1 MLHFHINH
9 LPLPPRKLFSQSFLM
24 ASTTSSREVLGWLAL
39 ILVLRVVL
47 SSEDGTKL
55 QHKITMTKSLSFPEF
70 STSINP
76 RIEHDVKLLGSAKFS
91 SDKRSIQIPDISE
104 TDDLRHQAGRAIYSS
119 PIRVF
124 DPSTQTPAS
133 FDTTFT
139 FQFNNHTSPSFN
151 DTHTS
156 GESQLSHG
164 GSGLTFLIAPDEFTV
179 GRPGP
184 WLGMI
189 NDACNDD
196 YRFVAVEFDT
206 RQNLEFGDP
215 NDNHIGINLGSIVS
229 KSTVNASD
237 YGLSFE
243 EGSTHLAQIT
253 YNGYTK
259 RMDIRVRS
267 HPNMPLTSVFSDVI
281 DLSPFLNEYMF
292 VGFSASTGNR
302 TQIHN
307 IMSWNFTYKTPALL
321 RYPTSE
327 TCENKILVGKNR
339 VGEVRAVPI
348 KEKRPSTTFLI
359 FVCVVVLCF
368 VILINLYCNGRRPK
382 SGSTSGSAF
391 LVLSEMKPRPTPP
404 NKPRRFTGAELSLAT
419 RGFTDWEVL
428 GSDSSGVL
436 YRGTLPNGCHVAVK
450 RFSIQFL
457 SSLTMDRRKFLKR
470 VAALSRIKHPGLLPI
485 RGWCYDTR
493 EYMVVY
499 EYMFNGC
506 VDKWLFGV
514 GVLPWSRRFKVVKNV
529 ANGLSHLHSRQLA
542 HNNVQVSSVFLDV
555 SFKASIG
562 DFGLSD
568 PFGIDPVSSRSVDVF
583 NFGIFVL
590 EVVAGRKR
598 WAAETETRVSGSSQS
613 EIEMDEMDLV
623 DYAWI
628 MHERNEK
635 IKMADRRMGA
645 VVNTDQAVRVVDIAL
660 LCTLPE
666 NNGRPTME
674 EIVMFLTTDCH
685 LPTLPPNRPI
695 VLFPYNS
702 GPHLCGGYA
711 CAPFA

>member
-1 MLHFHINH
+1 
-9 LPLPPRKLFSQSFLM
+9 
-24 ASTTSSREVLGWLAL
+24 
-39 ILVLRVVL
+39 
-47 SSEDGTKL
+47 
-55 QHKITMTKSLSFPEF
+55 MTKSLSFSEF

-76 RIEHDVKLLGSAKFS
+76 KIEHDVKLLGSAKFS
-91 SDKRSIQIPDISE
+91 SDRRSIQIPDISE
-104 TDDLRHQAGRAIYSS
+104 SDDLRHQAGRAIYSS

-124 DPSTQTPAS
+124 DPTSQTPAS
-133 FDTTFT
+133 FDTSFA
-139 FQFNNHTSPSFN
+139 FQLNNHTSPSYN
-151 DTHTS
+151 DS
-156 GESQLSHG
+156 NNIPGESHGG

-184 WLGMI
+184 WLGML

-196 YRFVAVEFDT
+196 YKFMAVEFDT
-206 RQNLEFGDP
+206 RQNPEFGDP

-229 KSTVNASD
+229 KTTINASD

-243 EGSTHLAQIT
+243 DGSTHLARIT
-253 YNGYTK
+253 YDGYTK
-259 RMDIRVRS
+259 RMEIWVGS
-267 HPNMPLTSVFSDVI
+267 NPNTPLSLVFSDDI
-281 DLSPFLNEYMF
+281 DLTTFLNEYMF

-307 IMSWNFTYKTPALL
+307 ILSWNFTFKTPAIL

-327 TCENKILVGKNR
+327 TCASKILVGINR
-339 VGEVRAVPI
+339 VNGYNGVPI
-348 KEKRPSTTFLI
+348 KEKRPSTNFLI
-359 FVCVVVLCF
+359 FICVVVLCSL
-368 VILINLYCNGRRPK
+368 ILINFYCNGMSPK
-382 SGSTSGSAF
+382 SDSGSAF
-391 LVLSEMKPRPTPP
+391 LVLSEKKPRPTPP

-428 GSDSSGVL
+428 GSDSTGAL
-436 YRGTLPNGCHVAVK
+436 YRGTLPNRCHVAVK
-450 RFSIQFL
+450 RFSVQFL
-457 SSLTMDRRKFLKR
+457 GSLSMDRRKFLKR
-470 VAALSRIKHPGLLPI
+470 VGVLSRVKHQSLVPI

-529 ANGLSHLHSRQLA
+529 ANGLSYLHSHQLA

-555 SFKASIG
+555 SFKALLG
-562 DFGLSD
+562 DFGLGD
-568 PFGIDPVSSRSVDVF
+568 PIGIDPVSSKSVDVF

-598 WAAETETRVSGSSQS
+598 WVAETDSRKSGSSQS
-613 EIEMDEMDLV
+613 EIDMDEMDLV

-628 MHERNEK
+628 MHERDEK
-635 IKMADRRMGA
+635 IKMVDRRMGSGI
-645 VVNTDQAVRVVDIAL
+645 NTDQAVRVVDIAL

-666 NNGRPTME
+666 NNGRPKTD
-674 EIVMFLTTDCH
+674 EIVTFLTTVSL
-685 LPTLPPNRPI
+685 LPQLPPNRPI

-711 CAPFA
+711 CAPFG

>member
-1 MLHFHINH
+1 MACTTS
-9 LPLPPRKLFSQSFLM
+9 PRKF
-24 ASTTSSREVLGWLAL
+24 LGWLAL
-39 ILVLRVVL
+39 ILVLRVIL
-47 SSEDGTKL
+47 GGKDDTKL
-55 QHKITMTKSLSFPEF
+55 HHTNIMTKSFSFPEF

-76 RIEHDVKLLGSAKFS
+76 RIEQDIKLLGSAKLS
-91 SDKRSIQIPDISE
+91 SDKQSIQIPDISE
-104 TDDLRHQAGRAIYSS
+104 TEDLRHQAGRAIYSW

-124 DPSTQTPAS
+124 DPSSQTPAS
-133 FDTTFT
+133 FDTTFA
-139 FQFNNHTSPSFN
+139 FQLNNQTLPSY
-151 DTHTS
+151 DDSTL
-156 GESQLSHG
+156 GESHG

-184 WLGMI
+184 WLGML
-189 NDACNDD
+189 NDACNEN
-196 YRFVAVEFDT
+196 YKFMAIEFDT
-206 RQNLEFGDP
+206 RQNPEFGDP

-229 KSTVNASD
+229 KSTINASD

-243 EGSTHLAQIT
+243 DGLAHLARITYDGSTKI
-253 YNGYTK
+253 
-259 RMDIRVRS
+259 MDIRVGTEKVPLRS
-267 HPNMPLTSVFSDVI
+267 LYSKHV

-307 IMSWNFTYKTPALL
+307 ILSWNFTFKTPAFL

-327 TCENKILVGKNR
+327 TCESKILVYKNGVNENNR
-339 VGEVRAVPI
+339 LPI

-359 FVCVVVLCF
+359 FICVVVLCF
-368 VILINLYCNGRRPK
+368 MILTNLYCNGRRPK
-382 SGSTSGSAF
+382 SNGGGSAF
-391 LVLSEMKPRPTPP
+391 LGLSEKKPRPTPP
-404 NKPRRFTGAELSLAT
+404 NKPRRFTGGELSLAT
-419 RGFTDWEVL
+419 RGFTDREVL

-457 SSLTMDRRKFLKR
+457 ASLTMDRRKFLKR
-470 VAALSRIKHPGLLPI
+470 VGCLSRVKHPGLVPI
-485 RGWCYDTR
+485 RGWCYDRR

-514 GVLPWSRRFKVVKNV
+514 GVLPWNRRFKVVKNV
-529 ANGLSHLHSRQLA
+529 ANGLSYLHSRLLA

-555 SFKASIG
+555 NFKALLG
-562 DFGLSD
+562 NFGLSD
-568 PFGIDPVSSRSVDVF
+568 PFGTDSASGRSVDVF
-583 NFGIFVL
+583 NFGVLVL
-590 EVVAGRKR
+590 EIVAGRKR
-598 WAAETETRVSGSSQS
+598 WVAEVEARGSGSSES
-613 EIEMDEMDLV
+613 ELAMDEMDLV

-635 IKMADRRMGA
+635 SKMVDQRMGTSTD
-645 VVNTDQAVRVVDIAL
+645 TDQAVRVVDIAL

-666 NNGRPTME
+666 NNGRPKME
-674 EIVMFLTTDCH
+674 EIVLFLTMDCL
-685 LPTLPPNRPI
+685 LPKLPPNRPI

-702 GPHLCGGYA
+702 GPHLCGGYV
-711 CAPFA
+711 CAPFN